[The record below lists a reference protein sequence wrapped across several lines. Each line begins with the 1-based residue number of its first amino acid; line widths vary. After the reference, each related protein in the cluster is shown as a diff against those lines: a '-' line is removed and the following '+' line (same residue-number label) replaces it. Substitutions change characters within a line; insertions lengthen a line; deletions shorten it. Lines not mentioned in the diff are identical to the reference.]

1 MENLGK
7 LADGSGGKV
16 NVVDPLSLHKEFA
29 SILSESIIATN
40 VSVDF
45 FLHKGIPLS
54 YPSPFPFFLVSFF
67 SFFSFSFL
75 FAFSFPILYFF
86 PIKQQRF
93 TFPQ

>member
-45 FLHKGIPLS
+45 FLHKGMYLCPTPLPFLS
-54 YPSPFPFFLVSFF
+54 FSFPFFLFSLFLSCSLSHFPFF
-67 SFFSFSFL
+67 IFFL
-75 FAFSFPILYFF
+75 
-86 PIKQQRF
+86 
-93 TFPQ
+93 